1 MLCETP
7 RPRAPRNELPAAWN
21 GVTGKGVAGC
31 PIQRAIATPASTPKG
46 SSTVATNQP
55 DAVPTTTVPRRLS
68 QVAATPASTPKGSST
83 VATNQPDA
91 VPTTTVP
98 RRLSQVAPQINA
110 NATSQA
116 SSCDSPGA
124 KNRRY

>member
-21 GVTGKGVAGC
+21 GVTGNGVADC
-31 PIQRAIATPASTPKG
+31 PIQRTIATATNTPNG

-55 DAVPTTTVPRRLS
+55 DARPT
-68 QVAATPASTPKGSST
+68 AS
-83 VATNQPDA
+83 
-91 VPTTTVP
+91 VP
-98 RRLSQVAPQINA
+98 RRLSQVAPQIRA
-110 NATSQA
+110 RATSQA

-124 KNRRY
+124 KNPRYSMDSPGEIALS